1 MHRRQGPLT
10 VERINRL
17 IVKLHRSQN
26 GGDMTYVMADAIK
39 VLYELLECRR
49 REGEMLQAEK
59 IIPDSIDTISRLISN
74 KINVYCY
81 F

>member
-1 MHRRQGPLT
+1 
-10 VERINRL
+10 
-17 IVKLHRSQN
+17 
-26 GGDMTYVMADAIK
+26 MADAIK
-39 VLYELLECRR
+39 VLDELLECRR